1 MAFSASLSSG
11 KLVKKFSLVGTSTQT
26 QQRKLCYARG
36 DYFICYFYFF
46 LGLAFFFVLSHGAFI
61 ASHALQ
67 LRNID
72 PIQNHRQL
80 ACAPLPPSRAAP
92 PCFAHSSVA
101 FQRSRRQACSAP
113 APPLA
118 LPGTLSACVPP
129 AASSIRKSTAGT
141 NLALDKTLSHSVRY
155 VPARKPAFATSSRL
169 SLSAWSCRNIALRRE
184 SLQDA
189 VRVALTEGQPQYR
202 TQCRCLCRIVIRG
215 RPSRIKPFARCGLGI
230 PWK

>member
-26 QQRKLCYARG
+26 QLRKLCYARG

-80 ACAPLPPSRAAP
+80 AGAQLHRSRALLDARWFENPKFQPLVPQYEAVPLP
-92 PCFAHSSVA
+92 H
-101 FQRSRRQACSAP
+101 
-113 APPLA
+113 
-118 LPGTLSACVPP
+118 
-129 AASSIRKSTAGT
+129 
-141 NLALDKTLSHSVRY
+141 
-155 VPARKPAFATSSRL
+155 
-169 SLSAWSCRNIALRRE
+169 
-184 SLQDA
+184 
-189 VRVALTEGQPQYR
+189 
-202 TQCRCLCRIVIRG
+202 
-215 RPSRIKPFARCGLGI
+215 
-230 PWK
+230 